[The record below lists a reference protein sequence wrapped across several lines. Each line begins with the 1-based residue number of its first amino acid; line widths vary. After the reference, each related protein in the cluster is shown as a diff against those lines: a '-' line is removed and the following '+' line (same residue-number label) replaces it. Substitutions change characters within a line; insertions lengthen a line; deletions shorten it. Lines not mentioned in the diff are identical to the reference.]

1 MSSGLLLGSSKSP
14 SFRRLLSP
22 RSGKLFSIRPN
33 AHKKL
38 TSASSFFLRQ
48 GRTVAPKVIHT
59 PSFSHLDALHSALIW
74 KPTSLVR
81 KSYVPLL
88 GAPMT
93 GLSYFSKK
101 YFSDNFSAAVNHQSG
116 SSKPSS
122 FFNKARGSLS
132 LQRSARLHLFGLY
145 LSLSS
150 TASTPCAS
158 FSKIQ
163 TRVATRKFT
172 ARKKPYMFLG
182 LKRSPSGLRPSANN
196 SL

>member
-1 MSSGLLLGSSKSP
+1 MSSGLLLSSAKSP
-14 SFRRLLSP
+14 SFRKLLSP
-22 RSGKLFSIRPN
+22 ASGNLFSIRPN
-33 AHKKL
+33 AHKRL
-38 TSASSFFLRQ
+38 ISASSLFLRQ
-48 GRTVAPKVIHT
+48 GRIKTPKVIHT
-59 PSFSHLDALHSALIW
+59 PSFTHLDALHSALIW

-101 YFSDNFSAAVNHQSG
+101 YFSDHFSAAVNHQS
-116 SSKPSS
+116 STSKPSLFS
-122 FFNKARGSLS
+122 NKVRGSLS
-132 LQRSARLHLFGLY
+132 LRRSARLHLFRLY

-150 TASTPCAS
+150 MGSTPRTS

-172 ARKKPYMFLG
+172 IRKKPYMFLG
-182 LKRSPSGLRPSANN
+182 LKRSPTGLRPSANN
-196 SL
+196 AF